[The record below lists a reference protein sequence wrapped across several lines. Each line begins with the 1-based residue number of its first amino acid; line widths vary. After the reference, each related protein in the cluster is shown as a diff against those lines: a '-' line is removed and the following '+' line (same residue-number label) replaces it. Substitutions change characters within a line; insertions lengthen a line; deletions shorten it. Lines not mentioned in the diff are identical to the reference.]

1 MRTELKA
8 AIDQFAEYSQ
18 IYKSVTKWDS
28 TMMDKLCALQCV
40 CGNRE
45 ADIEGYKACRTY
57 IKENAGFLST
67 IKGEM
72 LPTVAWQMAAEENPE
87 GFFAKMQECYHV
99 LRDEGFS
106 ACSHLV
112 VAALHMAR
120 TTDDFPAAAGK
131 MKMLYRAMKQI
142 HPLATGQ
149 DDYVAA
155 AMLAAA
161 GISVPEFQQRT
172 SRIEELLRNW
182 IARGNQLQSVSNI
195 ILLFNVDDISL
206 CERAICLHQ
215 AFREQGYNFKSRDMT
230 ALLALLA
237 ISRQPADI
245 LAAEI
250 VEASD
255 YLKTKKGFGTF
266 SMEKCQRAMMAAGI
280 YIAKELGNGE
290 ESHISGT
297 ALQSMVV
304 DYLVALQTMC
314 ICCIVAASTAASASS
329 ASS

>member
-1 MRTELKA
+1 MRTELKTS
-8 AIDQFAEYSQ
+8 IDQFAEYSK

-40 CGNRE
+40 CSGRQ
-45 ADIEGYKACRTY
+45 ADTERYKACRTY

-72 LPTVAWQMAAEENPE
+72 LPVVAWQMAAEEEPE
-87 GFFAKMQECYHV
+87 AFFANMQECYHT
-99 LRDEGFS
+99 LREAGFS
-106 ACSHLV
+106 ACNHLV
-112 VAALHMAR
+112 AAALHMAR
-120 TTDDFPAAAGK
+120 TTDDFPAAAAK

-142 HPLATGQ
+142 HPFATGQ
-149 DDYVAA
+149 DDYVTA
-155 AMLAAA
+155 AMLAAS
-161 GISVPEFQQRT
+161 GISVPEFQQRI

-182 IARGNQLQSVSNI
+182 IARGNQLQSIANI

-206 CERAICLHQ
+206 CERAINIHQ
-215 AFREQGYNFKSRDMT
+215 AFREKGYNFKSHDMT
-230 ALLALLA
+230 ALLALLSV
-237 ISRQPADI
+237 SRQPADL
-245 LAAEI
+245 LADEI

-255 YLKTKKGFGTF
+255 YLKTKKGFGSL

-280 YIAKELGNGE
+280 YITNELGDGE
-290 ESHISGT
+290 ESRISGT

-314 ICCIVAASTAASASS
+314 ICCIVTVTAAASASS